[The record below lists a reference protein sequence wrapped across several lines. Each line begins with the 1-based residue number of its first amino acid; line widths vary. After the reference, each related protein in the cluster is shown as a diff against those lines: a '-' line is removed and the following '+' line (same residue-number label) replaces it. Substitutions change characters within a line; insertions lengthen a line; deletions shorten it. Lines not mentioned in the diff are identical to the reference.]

1 MCSIVYKTKWTNQ
14 ILWDHTKGPWMSI
27 DVHSCHSNYWSSISM
42 LYQSPRHFLRPKL
55 RPPLPVVPNRS
66 PEPVRGSCD
75 SDFTFWEWGKTM
87 KNLWKTYEIPC
98 FWFSK
103 IHLPAMKEINGY
115 QGKLTHNLIMSRSTK
130 HFPLV
135 TKMESYPAS
144 GASSSHGYLR
154 VVNHF
159 LSGSYTRPWVC
170 IWIFHDSQLIHSKR
184 WKYTK
189 WWYNMV

>member
-1 MCSIVYKTKWTNQ
+1 
-14 ILWDHTKGPWMSI
+14 MSI
-27 DVHSCHSNYWSSISM
+27 AAIAIIGRVSPCFTNHPDISCGQSCGRRCQWSQIVHPSLSEVAVTAI
-42 LYQSPRHFLRPKL
+42 
-55 RPPLPVVPNRS
+55 LPFGNGEKP
-66 PEPVRGSCD
+66 
-75 SDFTFWEWGKTM
+75 
-87 KNLWKTYEIPC
+87 WKTYEKPMKYIEIPC